1 MKNKPNLLKLMGYA
15 GGFKYFTIGSIVLAA
30 LSACLA
36 LVPFVYIWKI
46 VDEVLTVM
54 PDYSQAQNIEDYG
67 ITAVKYA
74 LTAMF
79 IYFLALGCSHVGGFR
94 TVANIRKHCMAKILR
109 LPLGHIE
116 S

>member
-46 VDEVLTVM
+46 VDEVLAVM
-54 PDYSQAQNIEDYG
+54 PDYSQAQNIED
-67 ITAVKYA
+67 KKKN
-74 LTAMF
+74 F
-79 IYFLALGCSHVGGFR
+79 
-94 TVANIRKHCMAKILR
+94 
-109 LPLGHIE
+109 
-116 S
+116 